1 MKGLLIKIF
10 AIFWKDLLSEFR
22 TKELVTSI
30 LVFSLLVLVIF
41 NFAFDPDTGVIKI
54 VASGI
59 LWVALTF
66 AGVLGL
72 NRTFINEKTDARLEG
87 LMLCPVDRA
96 AIYWGK
102 LISSCLFMLIVAFI
116 ITPIFLVL
124 LNLPLVLPGLALIIV
139 LATLGFASIGTLF
152 SALAINTRSRDI
164 MMPIL
169 FLPTVVPVI
178 IAAVKATELVLESK
192 PWGDMLIWLQI
203 IIAFDI
209 IYLVVSTLVFEHIIQ
224 E

>member
-1 MKGLLIKIF
+1 MKGLFTGIF
-10 AIFWKDLLSEFR
+10 TIFWKDLLSEFN
-22 TKELVTSI
+22 TKEFITSI
-30 LVFSLLVLVIF
+30 LVFAVLVLVIF
-41 NFAFDPDTGVIKI
+41 NFAFDPDTGIMEL

-66 AGVLGL
+66 AGVIGL
-72 NRTFINEKTDARLEG
+72 NRTFINEKENARLEG

-102 LISSCLFMLIVAFI
+102 LLSSFVFMLAVAVV

-124 LNLPLVLPGLALIIV
+124 SNLPLMLPELALIIFLV
-139 LATLGFASIGTLF
+139 ILGFASVGTLF
-152 SALAINTRSRDI
+152 SAIAINTRLRDV
-164 MMPIL
+164 MMPVL
-169 FLPTVVPVI
+169 FLPTVVPVV
-178 IAAVKATELVLESK
+178 IAAVNATEAVLTGKS
-192 PWGDMLIWLQI
+192 WTDMVVWINI

-209 IYLVVSTLVFEHIIQ
+209 IYLVVATLVFEHVIR